1 MYLCASISDCEL
13 VAAWAELESDA
24 ERLAETLDF
33 LSQGCDAECSANLA
47 AVRGMEARALEGR
60 P

>member
-1 MYLCASISDCEL
+1 MYVCASVSDCEL
-13 VAAWAELESDA
+13 AAAWAELESDP

-33 LSQGCDAECSANLA
+33 LSQGCDIECSTDLGPVQGMA
-47 AVRGMEARALEGR
+47 AWALEVR

>member
-1 MYLCASISDCEL
+1 MYVCTSASDCEL
-13 VAAWAELESDA
+13 AAAWAEIESDP

-47 AVRGMEARALEGR
+47 AARGMEARALEGR